1 MQPKQMNREGNK
13 TGVRAIINLMTMSI
27 AFVCGCGQSYSP
39 STHPPEPV
47 GSASWQEL
55 LESSPGPAATV
66 IPDGPLDL
74 RQAIEIAL
82 ANNPEVAATGWDSVA
97 AQARQEQ
104 AFAERLPRFSV
115 VGGYAHHLD
124 EQRLLPVGQPGDPA
138 ILSRDIFSG
147 DFVISLPLFTGGRL
161 INQVKA
167 ADLLQQAATHRLAHS
182 KEELVFNVSSV
193 FFSILA
199 QRHVTESLEF
209 SRGTLEEHVKRIDA
223 LIAAQ
228 KAAKVERMRT
238 EVRLADVR
246 QQLVRENNLMAFQCR
261 VLANLLGLENHI
273 NKISLQ
279 GELELPDKATI
290 PEFEAAL
297 AKAWKERDDY
307 LAARSTLEAQA
318 RNVDAA
324 RAGHWPT
331 VLLQGSYGERWAAGP
346 TTGTGDESGDLGR
359 IGLAMEIPLYEGG
372 RINAKVREQRAS
384 FAAAQERLRKLE
396 LQIRLEIETAVS
408 NVRSSEERVEAIRK
422 SIAQARESFRIEQQK
437 YDLGNGAIV
446 DVLDAQA
453 ALLETETTYYRVQ
466 AELQTALAQIKLA
479 TGEE

>member
-1 MQPKQMNREGNK
+1 MTTKSGILSILAS
-13 TGVRAIINLMTMSI
+13 AIFI
-27 AFVCGCGQSYSP
+27 CGCEQPDSDYFFQTKAMEVTPLQQSEQRPKIPADLDLS
-39 STHPPEPV
+39 SEP
-47 GSASWQEL
+47 L
-55 LESSPGPAATV
+55 N
-66 IPDGPLDL
+66 L

-82 ANNPEVAATGWDSVA
+82 ANNPEVAAMGWDSVA

-104 AFAERLPRFSV
+104 IFAERLPRLGLA
-115 VGGYAHHLD
+115 GGYNRHLD

-147 DFVISLPLFTGGRL
+147 DIVISLPLFTGGRL

-167 ADLLQQAATHRLAHS
+167 ADLLQQAATHRLARS
-182 KEELVFNVSSV
+182 KEELVFNVSSI

-199 QRHVTESLEF
+199 QRHVIESLEF
-209 SRGTLEEHVKRIDA
+209 SLGTLEEHVKRIDA

-246 QQLVRENNLMAFQCR
+246 QQLVRENNLTTIQCR
-261 VLANLLGLENHI
+261 VLANLLGLEDHI
-273 NKISLQ
+273 DQISLR
-279 GELELPDKATI
+279 GELELPEKAI
-290 PEFEAAL
+290 VPEFEAAL
-297 AKAWKERDDY
+297 AEAWKERDDY
-307 LAARSTLEAQA
+307 LAARSALEAQA

-346 TTGTGDESGDLGR
+346 TIGTGDESGDLGR

-372 RINAKVREQRAS
+372 RIDAKVREQRANLVG
-384 FAAAQERLRKLE
+384 AQERLRKLE
-396 LQIRLEIETAVS
+396 LQIRLEIETALS
-408 NVRSSEERVEAIRK
+408 NVRSSQERLDAIGK
-422 SIAQARESFRIEQQK
+422 SIAQARESLRIERQK
-437 YDLGNGAIV
+437 YELGNGAIV
-446 DVLDAQA
+446 DVLDAQS

-466 AELQTALAQIKLA
+466 AELQTALAQVKLA
-479 TGEE
+479 MGEI